1 MKRNVPDGI
10 LRIEEN
16 PIGAR
21 NKGILPMVQTREQA
35 IKIAAKA
42 RESLEQIYGKRLHGI
57 YLYGSAAK
65 GQLRPDSDID
75 IAIVLDEI
83 PDRFAE
89 YERTSKL
96 GSQLSLDDDTLVSFL
111 FLTESELATGRFI
124 IHQAIKKEGIRA

>member
-1 MKRNVPDGI
+1 VPV
-10 LRIEEN
+10 L
-16 PIGAR
+16 
-21 NKGILPMVQTREQA
+21 QTKEKA
-35 IKIAAKA
+35 IQIAAKA
-42 RESLEQIYGKRLHGI
+42 RESLERIYGKRLRGI

-83 PDRFAE
+83 ADRYAE

-111 FLTESELATGRFI
+111 FLTESDLEKGRFV
-124 IHQAIKKEGIRA
+124 IHKAIKKEGIRA

>member
-1 MKRNVPDGI
+1 MPV
-10 LRIEEN
+10 
-16 PIGAR
+16 
-21 NKGILPMVQTREQA
+21 VQTTEQA
-35 IKIAAKA
+35 IQIAAKA
-42 RESLEQIYGKRLHGI
+42 KTTLEKIYGKRLRGI

-83 PDRFAE
+83 TDRFAE
-89 YERTSKL
+89 YERTSEL

-124 IHQAIKKEGIRA
+124 IHQAIKREGIRA